1 MNVFSNSVHAISRT
15 MQVIGGVFLTFM
27 ILLTTMDVVMRLFGH
42 PVPGAVEII
51 SICGGVV
58 IGFSVP
64 ITSWTKG
71 HISVDFITNAL
82 SSKARAI
89 VETITRCTGI
99 GLSLLISWNSMKIG
113 TGFFKGKEVSGTLEL
128 PLYPVAYGLAV
139 CFFML
144 SVVLFCDILKT
155 FGGDHE

>member
-1 MNVFSNSVHAISRT
+1 MNVFSDSVHAISRI

-58 IGFSVP
+58 IGFSAP

-71 HISVDFITNAL
+71 HISVDFVTNAL